1 MTIQNKLLLFD
12 QQLENQEWLRY
23 MMKLTLQYQSIR
35 NFLNSQLFWEII
47 KNYLEVDV
55 SYLYRNFAAAQ

>member
-1 MTIQNKLLLFD
+1 
-12 QQLENQEWLRY
+12 

>member
-55 SYLYRNFAAAQ
+55 SYLYLNFAAAQ